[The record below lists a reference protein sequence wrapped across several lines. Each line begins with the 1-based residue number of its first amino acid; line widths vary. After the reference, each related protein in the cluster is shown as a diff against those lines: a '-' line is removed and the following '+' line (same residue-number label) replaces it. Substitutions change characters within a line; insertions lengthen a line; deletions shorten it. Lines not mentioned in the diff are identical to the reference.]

1 MVHMFLTDCASVAT
15 FDPDALQFADM
26 NEFAKR
32 LVTTLDPHKQQ
43 FISFDQLV
51 DGLRALGF
59 EMSYA
64 ESFTILKKFDTKGD
78 NRLDVRA

>member
-1 MVHMFLTDCASVAT
+1 
-15 FDPDALQFADM
+15 M
-26 NEFAKR
+26 NDFAKR

-51 DGLRALGF
+51 DGLRQLGF
-59 EMSYA
+59 NLTYA
-64 ESFTILKKFDTKGD
+64 DIFTVLKKFDTHND